1 MIHSIFY
8 SWQSD
13 LPESDNKQYIG
24 TCLQD
29 ALAKSKKG
37 NKFSLDYVIDRATSK
52 RIGTI
57 DIAQTIFNKINIAKM
72 FVADVSIINNR
83 TRKYR
88 KMVNPNVLI
97 ELGYAVRTIGWENV
111 ICVFNTKYG
120 NPEDLPF
127 DIRSRRLLLYNSENN
142 KSVLVNDFSYIIKES
157 ENAHVPSDV
166 IRDFYNAPIYT
177 LLFRLVSDIQK
188 MLFDYGVGTTPEDI
202 SKTLNL
208 QKEDIANIL
217 AHKTLLGFQLF
228 KSYPTVVSELRSQ
241 LEKILSI
248 RQFNDIYY
256 VPLVEIIDNLKL
268 HDKALS
274 RRINTDVLE
283 LISVNNDEFRI
294 IFNSASHDGL
304 SCRFGLVYNI
314 ERTLGLGRVVDYG
327 DIIRREHQ
335 EALLHSFKLPERGVF
350 FYSGFLQELISS
362 INRWIDNNGGE
373 FILDETE
380 LEYQKAQYPKMD
392 SIQKDM

>member
-37 NKFSLDYVIDRATSK
+37 YKFSLDYVIDRATSK

-157 ENAHVPSDV
+157 VNAHVPSDV

-177 LLFRLVSDIQK
+177 LLFRIVSDTHK
-188 MLFDYGVGTTPEDI
+188 MLFDYGVGITPEDI
-202 SKTLNL
+202 NKTLNL

-228 KSYPTVVSELRSQ
+228 KSYPSVVSELRSQ

-268 HDKALS
+268 HDIALS
-274 RRINTDVLE
+274 RRINTDVME
-283 LISVNNDEFRI
+283 LISVNNDEFSI
-294 IFNSASHDGL
+294 ICSSASHDGL
-304 SCRFGLVYNI
+304 PCRFGLVHNI
-314 ERTLGLGRVVDYG
+314 ERKLGLGRVVDYG
-327 DIIRREHQ
+327 DIIRKEHQ

-350 FYSGFLQELISS
+350 FYSGFLQNLISS

-380 LEYQKAQYPKMD
+380 LEYQKAQYQETD
-392 SIQKDM
+392 SIQKDI

>member
-274 RRINTDVLE
+274 RRINTDVLK

-294 IFNSASHDGL
+294 ICNSASHDGL
-304 SCRFGLVYNI
+304 SCRFGLVHNI

-362 INRWIDNNGGE
+362 INGWIDNNGGE

>member
-29 ALAKSKKG
+29 ALAKSKKR
-37 NKFSLDYVIDRATSK
+37 NNFSLEYVIDRATSK

-111 ICVFNTKYG
+111 ICIFNTKYG

-127 DIRSRRLLLYNSENN
+127 DIRSRRLLLYNSDYD
-142 KSVLVNDFSYIIKES
+142 KSVLTNDLTYVIKES
-157 ENAHVPSDV
+157 ENARVPSDV
-166 IRDFYNAPIYT
+166 IRDYYNAPIYT
-177 LLFRLVSDIQK
+177 LLLRLVSDAHK
-188 MLFDYGVGTTPEDI
+188 MLCDYEEGTTKKNI
-202 SKTLNL
+202 SETLDL
-208 QKEDIANIL
+208 QKKDITYKLAN
-217 AHKTLLGFQLF
+217 KTLLGFQLF
-228 KSYPTVVSELRSQ
+228 KSYPTVVSELKLQ
-241 LEKILSI
+241 LEKVLSI
-248 RQFNDIYY
+248 RQYNDIYY

-268 HDKALS
+268 HDKALA
-274 RRINTDVLE
+274 RWINTDILE
-283 LISVNNDEFRI
+283 LISDKNDEFCI
-294 IFNSASHDGL
+294 IRNSISHDGL
-304 SCRFGLVYNI
+304 PSRFVLIHNL
-314 ERTLGLGRVVDYG
+314 ERKSGLGCVVDYG
-327 DIIRREHQ
+327 DIIRKDHQ
-335 EALLHSFKLPERGVF
+335 KALLHSFRLPEECVP
-350 FYSGFLQELISS
+350 FYSGFLHELITS
-362 INRWIDNNGGE
+362 INKWIDNNGGE

-380 LEYQKAQYPKMD
+380 LEYLHDRTMTKYV
-392 SIQKDM
+392 